1 MATTPTAVDP
11 RDTALTSPSAAL
23 AALLAGNARFAAGRP
38 RHGHL
43 RTPAGRSPVQHPF
56 ALVLACLDSRVTP
69 EAVLDQDFGA
79 VMAVRTGGHVLDD
92 AVLGSVDFAVSV
104 VGVPL
109 LFVLAHRYCGGVA
122 ATVSAGR
129 DGTRPDAMAPA
140 TVPRKNADHVER
152 ATRRHL
158 ERTVR
163 RLADLPLVA
172 ERVRAGALAVAG
184 GWYDVDTGRVEV
196 PDTTKAPDSAGA

>member
-129 DGTRPDAMAPA
+129 DGTRPDGPLAYLVDEILPA
-140 TVPRKNADHVER
+140 VEETRDGDPADHVER

-172 ERVRAGALAVAG
+172 ERVRAGALA
-184 GWYDVDTGRVEV
+184 
-196 PDTTKAPDSAGA
+196 

>member
-129 DGTRPDAMAPA
+129 DGFGRLIISDAAIAAVIAEGKDVTYDLKPDRDDPTAVGTREFADA
-140 TVPRKNADHVER
+140 VIGQ
-152 ATRRHL
+152 
-158 ERTVR
+158 
-163 RLADLPLVA
+163 LA
-172 ERVRAGALAVAG
+172 AVHA
-184 GWYDVDTGRVEV
+184 
-196 PDTTKAPDSAGA
+196 

>member
-109 LFVLAHRYCGGVA
+109 LFVLAHRSDGPLAYLVDEILPA
-122 ATVSAGR
+122 VEETR
-129 DGTRPDAMAPA
+129 DGDP
-140 TVPRKNADHVER
+140 ADHVER